1 MKLTKE
7 TLKRIIKEELEAV
20 MSEDVGVGQKT
31 NDGSSRTQAQ
41 GKFTP
46 SEFKKLKKEAA
57 RAAKLA
63 QAKGAEGI
71 IDRAEAD
78 EELAEAADAAA
89 KEVYQSKGET
99 DIKTAAMSM
108 GNFYKKKGFSDA
120 QAEVAVSSAF
130 YKTYWP
136 MIQRQAKADAD
147 IASEKDQGIIGSRL
161 KHRAVPFLLKSAK
174 YYWKKSGSSSVEEFT
189 KELKDIQNMTNNRD
203 IAKYNDA
210 IKKLLGDSL
219 YKELMDAKK
228 MDRSVFQKLKNK
240 FRGGAFAQE

>member
-7 TLKRIIKEELEAV
+7 TLKRIIKEELETV
-20 MSEDVGVGQKT
+20 MNEDVGVGQKT
-31 NDGSSRTQAQ
+31 NVGSSRTQAQ

-46 SEFKKLKKEAA
+46 GEFEKLKKQAA

-63 QAKGAEGI
+63 QSKGAEGI
-71 IDRAEAD
+71 IARAEAD
-78 EELAEAADAAA
+78 EELAESAEKAA
-89 KEVYQSKGET
+89 KKVYTSKGEI
-99 DIKTAAMSM
+99 DIKTAARSM
-108 GNFYKKKGFSDA
+108 GKFYKEKGFSDA
-120 QAEVAVSSAF
+120 DAEVAVSSAF

-136 MIQRQAKADAD
+136 KIQSQAKFDAEA
-147 IASEKDQGIIGSRL
+147 ASELSQAAIGARL

-174 YYWKKSGSSSVEEFT
+174 YYWKKSGSSSAEEFT
-189 KELKDIQNMTNNRD
+189 KELKDIQNMTNNQD